1 MRLAVDAKDVY
12 TRGHSDRVA
21 YYAVKIGKSFNLKE
35 EELQKLKAAGIFHD
49 IGKIGI
55 ADDILFKTDKL
66 SDAEYDEIKK
76 HPIKGAHILSA
87 VSMFKD
93 IIPLVKHHHER
104 IDGRGYPYG
113 IKGDEIPFL
122 ARIVSVADA
131 FDAMTSDRQYRSK
144 LNIDEAKKQ
153 LLLNSGT
160 QFDSNVVNNFIALL
174 EDFDEMQKEIEHT
187 YNTNQFLEKENA

>member
-1 MRLAVDAKDVY
+1 
-12 TRGHSDRVA
+12 
-21 YYAVKIGKSFNLKE
+21 
-35 EELQKLKAAGIFHD
+35 
-49 IGKIGI
+49 
-55 ADDILFKTDKL
+55 
-66 SDAEYDEIKK
+66 
-76 HPIKGAHILSA
+76 
-87 VSMFKD
+87 MFKD